1 MKATYKFLLEIELDG
16 PEGWE
21 EKAPD
26 PEFLRRESEAAVE
39 RWIECADDPEL
50 ESSNWVGVKLTDVA
64 PRGGIVGWIMRKL
77 VKGD

>member
-50 ESSNWVGVKLTDVA
+50 ESSNWVGVKLTDKTCPLPTGRIVPA
-64 PRGGIVGWIMRKL
+64 GGR
-77 VKGD
+77 